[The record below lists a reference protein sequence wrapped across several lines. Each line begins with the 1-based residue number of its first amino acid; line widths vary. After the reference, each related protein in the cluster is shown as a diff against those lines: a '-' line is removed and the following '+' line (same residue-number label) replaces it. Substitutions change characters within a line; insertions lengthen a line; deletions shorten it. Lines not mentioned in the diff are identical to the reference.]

1 MQVLF
6 ISSWFPNKL
15 EPTNG
20 NFVQRHAEAVSLLHD
35 VEILHAIGDSEQNES
50 YIFEENHS
58 NGIKTIIVYYKK
70 SKNPALN
77 FVRRLRAYKLGFS
90 QLRKPD
96 LLHVNILDKSMLFA
110 VYLKKKYQIP
120 FVVTEHWSLFLEIN
134 RNRLSFATLSVA
146 RFIAKRASFIFP
158 VSENLMNNLKELK
171 IGEKFKVVG
180 NVVDTNRF
188 TPAKHHSDIFRFL
201 HISNL
206 IALKNPDIIIK
217 TAIQLRKEFKNF
229 QLSIGGDG
237 NIERLNKIIKEN
249 KAEDFITTFGELT
262 HDEVAQQMKN
272 SDCFVLFSEYEN
284 LPCVLLESISSG
296 IQVISTRVG
305 GVPEI
310 VKNNCGIIIGKT
322 EEELYAAMKSVLN
335 ETYKPDSPTELH
347 QYIVDNF
354 SMLKIAEKFD
364 EIYRKVV

>member
-35 VEILHAIGDSEQNES
+35 VEILHAIGDSGQKES
-50 YIFEENHS
+50 YIFDQNHI
-58 NGIKTIIVYYKK
+58 NGVKTIVVYYKK

-77 FVRRLRAYKLGFS
+77 FLRRFRAYKLGFS
-90 QLRKPD
+90 QIKKPD
-96 LLHVNILDKSMLFA
+96 LIHANILDKSMLFA

-120 FVVTEHWSLFLEIN
+120 FVITEHWSLFLEIN
-134 RNRLSFATLSVA
+134 RNRLSFSTLSVA
-146 RFIAKRASFIFP
+146 RFIAKKASFIFP
-158 VSENLMNNLKELK
+158 VSENLMNNLKQLK
-171 IGEKFKVVG
+171 VGGKFKVVG

-206 IALKNPDIIIK
+206 IPLKNPDIIIK
-217 TAIQLRKEFKNF
+217 TAIRLRSEFQNF
-229 QLSIGGDG
+229 KLEIGGDG
-237 NIERLNKIIKEN
+237 DIERLNKIIQEN
-249 KAEDFITTFGELT
+249 KEEDFITTFGELS
-262 HDEVAQQMKN
+262 HEEVAVKMRK

-284 LPCVLLESISSG
+284 LPCVLLESISAG
-296 IQVISTRVG
+296 VQVISTRVG
-305 GVPEI
+305 GVSEI

-322 EEELYAAMKSVLN
+322 EEELYTAMKSVLSG
-335 ETYKPDSPTELH
+335 TYKPDSPTELH

-354 SMLKIAEKFD
+354 SMWKIAEKFD
-364 EIYRKVV
+364 EIYKKVV

>member
-35 VEILHAIGDSEQNES
+35 VEVLHAIGDSGQKES
-50 YIFEENHS
+50 YIFDQNYI
-58 NGIKTIIVYYKK
+58 NGVKTIVVYYKK

-77 FVRRLRAYKLGFS
+77 FLRRFRAYKLGFS
-90 QLRKPD
+90 QIKKPD
-96 LLHVNILDKSMLFA
+96 LIHANILDKSMLFV

-120 FVVTEHWSLFLEIN
+120 FVITEHWSLFLEIN
-134 RNRLSFATLSVA
+134 RNRLSFSTLSVA

-158 VSENLMNNLKELK
+158 VSGNLMNNLKELK
-171 IGEKFKVVG
+171 IGAKFKVVG

-217 TAIQLRKEFKNF
+217 TAIRLRSEFQNF
-229 QLSIGGDG
+229 KLEIGGDG
-237 NIERLNKIIKEN
+237 DIERLNKIIQEN
-249 KAEDFITTFGELT
+249 KAEDFITTFGELS
-262 HDEVAQQMKN
+262 HEEVAVKMRK

-284 LPCVLLESISSG
+284 LPCVLLESISAG
-296 IQVISTRVG
+296 VQVISTRVG
-305 GVPEI
+305 GVSEI

-322 EEELYAAMKSVLN
+322 EEELYTAMKSVLSG
-335 ETYKPDSPTELH
+335 TYKADSPTELH

-364 EIYRKVV
+364 EIYKKVV